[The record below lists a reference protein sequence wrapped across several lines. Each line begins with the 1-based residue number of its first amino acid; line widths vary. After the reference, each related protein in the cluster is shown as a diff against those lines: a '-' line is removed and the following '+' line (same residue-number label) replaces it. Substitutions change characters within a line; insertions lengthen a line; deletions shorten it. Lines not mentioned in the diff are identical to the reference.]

1 MFNNYFKIAWRN
13 LKSHRLFTV
22 LNIAGLAIGLAVS
35 VLLYLFIVNELS
47 FDKMYK
53 NEKNIYRAL
62 TVSEGYGMMANVP
75 NAVGPAM
82 AADIPEVKMTAR
94 MIKHGFGTNAF
105 IKAGNNEFIEKNYYS
120 SDSSLFQIFDV
131 AFVAGNPLTALSRPN
146 TVVLSEKT
154 AKIYF
159 GNENPIGKKIEVDNY
174 INLEVTGV
182 FTDFPDNSTLDCNII
197 ASFNSSGFSVASWGN
212 ASFETY
218 FLLNDQADIKSVENK
233 MQQVLEKNVE
243 KEDRWFSLSLQ
254 PLREVHL
261 YSAGYTDSYTS
272 RNGDIKE
279 VRNLSFLVVI
289 ILLIACINYMNL
301 STAQSQKRAK
311 EVAINKTLGA
321 TIRNLILRF
330 YTETAM
336 LTFLALLTGILLA
349 VLTLPVFNNITG
361 KNLEL
366 SSLCHIN
373 FLAGLLIMWV
383 GMTLIS
389 GSYPALY
396 LSGFSPILALKQSA
410 SKGNT
415 SGFIRKGLVVV
426 QFASSV
432 ILIFG
437 VIVIYQQMEFIR
449 NKNLGFQP
457 ENVVMLDATAASDT
471 SQIKTLLNDLKSQ
484 SSVLSVT
491 RAQSFPGMSSSGRSI
506 YKSPEDKKGMN
517 LTTNDSQKGIVDVL
531 KLKLL
536 AGTDLP
542 AKVPGDTIVHLILNK
557 KAVDY
562 LGFTPEQAIGM
573 KVNAQLGNNSY
584 ITGVVD
590 NFNFASL
597 HEPMGAYAFND
608 AGMEPKDFFLV
619 RFKSS
624 DIPKTM
630 SGFEKAFRK
639 AIPDTAFDFTFLD
652 QYMNTLYASEQ
663 RMALVILIFSILA
676 IIVAC
681 LGLFGL
687 TAFTA
692 EQRTKE
698 IGVRKVLGASVS
710 GITVLLS
717 KDFLKLVFIS
727 IIIAAPVAWWVM
739 TKWLQDFAYKINIS
753 WWVIGVAGLTA
764 IIIALITVSFQAIKA
779 AIANPV
785 ESLRTE

>member
-1 MFNNYFKIAWRN
+1 M
-13 LKSHRLFTV
+13 
-22 LNIAGLAIGLAVS
+22 
-35 VLLYLFIVNELS
+35 
-47 FDKMYK
+47 
-53 NEKNIYRAL
+53 
-62 TVSEGYGMMANVP
+62 
-75 NAVGPAM
+75 
-82 AADIPEVKMTAR
+82 
-94 MIKHGFGTNAF
+94 
-105 IKAGNNEFIEKNYYS
+105 
-120 SDSSLFQIFDV
+120 
-131 AFVAGNPLTALSRPN
+131 
-146 TVVLSEKT
+146 
-154 AKIYF
+154 
-159 GNENPIGKKIEVDNY
+159 
-174 INLEVTGV
+174 
-182 FTDFPDNSTLDCNII
+182 
-197 ASFNSSGFSVASWGN
+197 
-212 ASFETY
+212 
-218 FLLNDQADIKSVENK
+218 KSVENK
-233 MQQVLEKNVE
+233 MQQVLAQNVE
-243 KEDRWFSLSLQ
+243 KEDRWFSLSVQ

-330 YTETAM
+330 YTETAI